1 MSKRYRI
8 VVIFTST
15 VVLMFLGYFV
25 LRRVNSAIEGAIIEH
40 KRTHVTSGTVVN
52 KEHIRFDENKL
63 SYVRPDGIAVKREPG
78 DEEWRVYYEIDS
90 FEPVDESTRTRLST
104 AEKTRLENSGPRFSI
119 FTKRAYDDVTIGNKL
134 QVRWRWLG
142 DERIEIVSAHKPVTA
157 EVPDE
162 SPSPD

>member
-52 KEHIRFDENKL
+52 KEHIRFDENNR
-63 SYVRPDGIAVKREPG
+63 SYVRPDGIAVKREP
-78 DEEWRVYYEIDS
+78 
-90 FEPVDESTRTRLST
+90 
-104 AEKTRLENSGPRFSI
+104 AMKSGAC
-119 FTKRAYDDVTIGNKL
+119 TMK
-134 QVRWRWLG
+134 
-142 DERIEIVSAHKPVTA
+142 
-157 EVPDE
+157 
-162 SPSPD
+162 